1 MSGEIIALYCIA
13 ILSFLTGTWM
23 VFDDVKEFAGLVII
37 SYILAFCTGNYAH
50 DLTKEYRKESMMII
64 EGDTIYCE
72 DCGRDMIIA
81 TIREEA
87 GKKVIHYHCRKCG
100 SEVGDKVAT
109 EEEMD
114 RLKHWVL
121 D

>member
-1 MSGEIIALYCIA
+1 MGIA
-13 ILSFLTGTWM
+13 ITIFGAVAIIFLLCALANFWKCGLDFIEITVLFLLFVLIFGHITITLN
-23 VFDDVKEFAGLVII
+23 EF
-37 SYILAFCTGNYAH
+37 
-50 DLTKEYRKESMMII
+50 YREENMMII

-87 GKKVIHYHCRKCG
+87 GEKIIHYHCRKCG